1 MLSLISF
8 SFELGVIRGSQ
19 TLKFYMVAWSYIQPA
34 LLTWASHFWYVCLN
48 KIQVDTTFLYVCLNK
63 IQVDTTFLYVCL
75 NKIQVETTFLY
86 VCLIKIQVETT
97 FLYVCLNKFQ
107 VETTGLADPAPVA
120 QTFFVDDAIQ
130 VCFLILWT

>member
-34 LLTWASHFWYVCLN
+34 LLTWASHFW
-48 KIQVDTTFLYVCLNK
+48 YVCLNK

>member
-48 KIQVDTTFLYVCLNK
+48 KIQVDTTFLYVCLKK
-63 IQVDTTFLYVCL
+63 IQVETAFLYVCL
-75 NKIQVETTFLY
+75 N
-86 VCLIKIQVETT
+86 KIQVETT